1 MAAAI
6 VTAAAPGDFLEDN
19 SLSNLVAGFALLL
32 YRPVRVGEQIQLTTP
47 RGVMTA
53 KIESIMLGYTFL
65 KDSEGNQVIV
75 PNSMMANIVMIR
87 IRPAEK

>member
-1 MAAAI
+1 
-6 VTAAAPGDFLEDN
+6 
-19 SLSNLVAGFALLL
+19 
-32 YRPVRVGEQIQLTTP
+32 
-47 RGVMTA
+47 MTA